1 MPETSKFK
9 SKSKPTASPSK
20 LHLSGSTSSDNEGLE
35 GDGEKKARSSR
46 EESRPR
52 FWFMDRSDGKKYRV
66 KRQSSQ
72 QKKSDPQPQDKGSKT
87 FNVVPY
93 FYMNHKLDRRRV

>member
-35 GDGEKKARSSR
+35 GDGENRARSSR
-46 EESRPR
+46 GEDRPR
-52 FWFMDRSDGKKYRV
+52 FWFMGRSEGKKYRV
-66 KRQSSQ
+66 KRQASQ
-72 QKKSDPQPQDKGSKT
+72 QKKSESPSQDKGSKT
-87 FNVVPY
+87 L
-93 FYMNHKLDRRRV
+93 K